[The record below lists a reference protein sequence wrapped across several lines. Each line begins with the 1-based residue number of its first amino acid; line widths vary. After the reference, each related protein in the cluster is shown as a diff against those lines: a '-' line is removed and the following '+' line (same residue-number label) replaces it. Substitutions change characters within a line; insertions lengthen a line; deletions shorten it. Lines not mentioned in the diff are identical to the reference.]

1 MDERM
6 TPAPDALPA
15 APAAPV
21 ERWAGTPRRFARWYR
36 RHVWPA
42 TAALILLVFAAGFV
56 MLQLVVRD
64 RIGDGVTVAGLEL
77 QGRSAASARETLARD
92 LVPRVSAVQLQT
104 GAHEPLTLTLAQLGM
119 SVDVTATAHAALARG
134 RHRLALGLQVW
145 LPGGGGGGLQVWLP
159 GGGWGVT
166 RAVRVSAAAYEQGL
180 EPVRA
185 AEDVAARDAR
195 LDI

>member
-21 ERWAGTPRRFARWYR
+21 ERGAGTPRRFARWYR

-56 MLQLVVRD
+56 TLQLVVRD

-92 LVPRVSAVQLQT
+92 LLPRVSAAVSYT
-104 GAHEPLTLTLAQLGM
+104 HLTLPTKRI
-119 SVDVTATAHAALARG
+119 V
-134 RHRLALGLQVW
+134 
-145 LPGGGGGGLQVWLP
+145 
-159 GGGWGVT
+159 
-166 RAVRVSAAAYEQGL
+166 
-180 EPVRA
+180 
-185 AEDVAARDAR
+185 
-195 LDI
+195 

>member
-42 TAALILLVFAAGFV
+42 TAALIILVFAAGFV
-56 MLQLVVRD
+56 TLQLVVRD
-64 RIGDGVTVAGLEL
+64 RIGDGVTVA
-77 QGRSAASARETLARD
+77 QR
-92 LVPRVSAVQLQT
+92 
-104 GAHEPLTLTLAQLGM
+104 GM
-119 SVDVTATAHAALARG
+119 SVDVAATAQAALARG

-145 LPGGGGGGLQVWLP
+145 LPGGGGD
-159 GGGWGVT
+159 VT
-166 RAVRVSAAAYEQGL
+166 PTVRVNAAAYQQGL
-180 EPVRA
+180 EAVRA
-185 AEDVAARDAR
+185 AVDVAARTASVSYTH
-195 LDI
+195 